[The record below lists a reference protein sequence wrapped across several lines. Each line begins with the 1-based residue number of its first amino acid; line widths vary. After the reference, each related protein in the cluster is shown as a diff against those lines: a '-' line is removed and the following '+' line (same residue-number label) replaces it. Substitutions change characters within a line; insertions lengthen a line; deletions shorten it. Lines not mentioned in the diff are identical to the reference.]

1 MASEQVSDNS
11 NADLTPATQSVS
23 AWDNAQSLLK
33 DLAGAGV
40 ADFTAQQSR
49 KLAEKQLDVS
59 AAAQRSALVNPSYIA
74 AQNGGG
80 MSDQTKKIL
89 LYGGIALGV
98 VLVGA
103 LLIKVAK

>member
-11 NADLTPATQSVS
+11 NANLTPATSSVS

-40 ADFTAQQSR
+40 AAFTAQQSR
-49 KLAEKQLDVS
+49 KLAEKQIDAQ
-59 AAAQRSALVNPSYIA
+59 AAAGRSAIVNPSYGA
-74 AQNGGG
+74 AQDGGG
-80 MSDQTKKIL
+80 MSDSTKKLL

-103 LLIKVAK
+103 LLIKAAK